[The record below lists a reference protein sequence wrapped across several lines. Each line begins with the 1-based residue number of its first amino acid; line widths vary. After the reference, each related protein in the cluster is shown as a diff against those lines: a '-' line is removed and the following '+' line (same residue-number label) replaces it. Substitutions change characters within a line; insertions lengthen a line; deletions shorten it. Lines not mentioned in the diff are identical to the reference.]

1 MTVGHTKRL
10 DAPEDFCREAEEL
23 GITFDPGDLERLGLF
38 LGLVLD
44 ANKRFNLTAITRP
57 EEIGRASCR
66 ERV

>member
-23 GITFDPGDLERLGLF
+23 GIAFDHGDLERLGLF

-44 ANKRFNLTAITRP
+44 ANKRFNLTAITEP
-57 EEIGRASCR
+57 DEGF
-66 ERV
+66 